1 MIFLAFIHIKTT
13 ANILTKC
20 KEDHRS
26 CKRIFCGCE
35 SKPEFFQAF
44 FWQLQKWRL

>member
-1 MIFLAFIHIKTT
+1 MGPTHELTKNLKVLDEFLAFIHIKTT

-26 CKRIFCGCE
+26 CRRNF
-35 SKPEFFQAF
+35 
-44 FWQLQKWRL
+44 